1 MISTP
6 ALSSGLEN
14 KEQELTLDSSS
25 PRVWIRDNDVMCLC
39 QRDVSNYYP
48 HIRVE
53 EENIKQDIL
62 TFFSEHIIN
71 RFSLSRYVMDVIRPS
86 KDNVLLVDFNPWG
99 DTTDALMFNWE
110 ELDSRI
116 HSDSEFR

>member
-1 MISTP
+1 MI
-6 ALSSGLEN
+6 
-14 KEQELTLDSSS
+14 
-25 PRVWIRDNDVMCLC
+25 CLC

-116 HSDSEFR
+116 HSDGVEFRYEVKYITENSDGMG